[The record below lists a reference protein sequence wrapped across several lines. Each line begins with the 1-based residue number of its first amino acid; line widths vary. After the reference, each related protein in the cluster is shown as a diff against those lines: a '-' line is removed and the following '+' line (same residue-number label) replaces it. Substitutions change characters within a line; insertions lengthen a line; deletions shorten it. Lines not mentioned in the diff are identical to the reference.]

1 MNEIVR
7 DDYLELLCELIRTPS
22 FSREEELSAKL
33 LREFLEKQGFTPR
46 LSGNNVWVSNRYYD
60 ANKPTLLLNSHHDTV
75 NPNKGYSRDPF
86 NAEVLEGK
94 LFGLGS
100 NDAGG
105 ALVALLACFL
115 HFAENRNLPWN
126 LIWAGTA
133 EEEISGQGG
142 IASIW
147 KQLGH
152 IDAAIVGEPTLMNM
166 ATAEKGLIVLDGLAK
181 GKAGHAARNEGVNAI
196 YSAIKDIETLQS
208 FAFPIISEKLG
219 PIKISVTQ
227 IQAGKQHNVVPDEC
241 HFVVDVRTTDAYT
254 NEETLE
260 MLQNAVQA
268 TLTPRS
274 LRLQPSFIEEEHPI
288 VRAGLSL
295 GMKSYGS
302 PTLSD
307 QALIPVPS
315 LKIGPGD
322 SARSHTADEFIYL
335 DEFFDGIATYI
346 HLLETFF
353 SHEQTQ

>member
-1 MNEIVR
+1 MKAVQKEV
-7 DDYLELLCELIRTPS
+7 YLNLLRQLISIPS
-22 FSREEELSAKL
+22 FSREEELTAQL
-33 LREFLEKQGFTPR
+33 LQDFLLKQGFTPR
-46 LSGNNVWVSNRYYD
+46 FSGNNVWISNRYYD

-75 NPNKGYSRDPF
+75 KPNKGYTRDPF
-86 NAEVLEGK
+86 DPAIMDGK
-94 LFGLGS
+94 LYGLGS

-105 ALVALLACFL
+105 ALISLLACFL
-115 HFAENRNLPWN
+115 YFAEKPHLPWN

-142 IASIW
+142 IAAIW
-147 KQLGH
+147 KDLGR

-166 ATAEKGLIVLDGLAK
+166 ATAEKGLIVLDGCAK
-181 GKAGHAARNEGVNAI
+181 GKAGHAARNEGINAI
-196 YSAIKDIETLQS
+196 YSAIKDIETLRS
-208 FAFPIISEKLG
+208 YTFPKISDKLG

-254 NEETLE
+254 NEETLDK
-260 MLQNAVQA
+260 LQQAVKA
-268 TLTPRS
+268 VLTPRS
-274 LRLQPSFIEEEHPI
+274 LRLQPSFMDEQNPL
-288 VRAGLSL
+288 VQAGFSL

-315 LKIGPGD
+315 LKLGPGD
-322 SARSHTADEFIYL
+322 SARSHTADEFIFV
-335 DEFFDGIATYI
+335 DEFYDGIDAYI

-353 SHEQTQ
+353 RHEQTQ